1 MKQGWTY
8 KQLGEIATFIKDGD
22 WIESKDQS
30 ESGIRLIQTGNIGY
44 GVFKI
49 KDDKPHYITEETMA
63 RLGCTEIFEGDCL
76 VSRLPNPVGR
86 ACLIPDIG
94 CRMITAVDCSIIRFG
109 KDYLPQFFVYY
120 TQSYKYL
127 NSIDEK
133 TTGTTRK
140 RISRK
145 NLEKIQIPMPPLP
158 EQEQIVERLDA
169 AFAQIDE
176 LKSNSEK
183 QLAEARALF
192 QSALTQAMQPKPGWQ
207 EKTLKELSIIA
218 GDYGLS
224 VPSKPFDGVRYL
236 RITDITEWG
245 ELNNEFVSADISA
258 DDNSKE
264 KLEEG
269 DILFARTG
277 ATVGKTLVYKTSFGE
292 CLFAGYLIRYRLNK
306 KEIMPQF
313 MHYITH
319 SKEYYDWVQSNQK
332 AAAQPNINAKKYN
345 SYIVRYPKLS
355 EQESIVAQLDAL
367 FARVYELEEINRKTA
382 AECDALKQALLRQIF
397 E

>member
-1 MKQGWTY
+1 MKEGWTY
-8 KQLGEIATFIKDGD
+8 KPLGEIATFIKDGD

-30 ESGIRLIQTGNIGY
+30 ESGIRLIQTGNVGY
-44 GVFKI
+44 GVFKL
-49 KDDKPHYITEETMA
+49 KDDKPHYITEETMG

-109 KDYLPQFFVYY
+109 VDYLPQFFVYY

-127 NSIDEK
+127 NSIDDK

-145 NLEKIQIPMPPLP
+145 NLEKIQIPFPPIA
-158 EQEQIVERLDA
+158 EQERIVERLDA

-176 LKSNSEK
+176 LKNNAER

-207 EKTLKELSIIA
+207 EKKLGDISIIS

-224 VPSKPFDGVRYL
+224 VPSKPFDGIRYL

-245 ELNNEFVSADISA
+245 NLNDEKVSADFDGEIT
-258 DDNSKE
+258 KE

-269 DILFARTG
+269 DVLFARTG
-277 ATVGKTLVYKTSFGE
+277 ATVGKTLVYRESFGD
-292 CLFAGYLIRYRLNK
+292 CLYAGYLIRYRINK
-306 KEIMPQF
+306 KEVLPQF
-313 MHYITH
+313 LHYFTH
-319 SKEYYDWVQSNQK
+319 SKDYFDWVLLNQK

-345 SYIVRYPKLS
+345 GLVIKFPSIAEQQTVINYLDSLFSKLH
-355 EQESIVAQLDAL
+355 
-367 FARVYELEEINRKTA
+367 ELEGINQEIV

>member
-8 KQLGEIATFIKDGD
+8 LRLGDIASIKSGKSISAKEILADSLFPCYGGN
-22 WIESKDQS
+22 
-30 ESGIRLIQTGNIGY
+30 GIRGYVENYNYDGEFPIIGRVGALCGNVHLAKGKFYATEHALVVELNNQNVDPQWLSYQLIALNLRNIAKGAAQP
-44 GVFKI
+44 VIAASEVAKRSI
-49 KDDKPHYITEETMA
+49 HIPP
-63 RLGCTEIFEGDCL
+63 IFE
-76 VSRLPNPVGR
+76 
-86 ACLIPDIG
+86 
-94 CRMITAVDCSIIRFG
+94 
-109 KDYLPQFFVYY
+109 
-120 TQSYKYL
+120 
-127 NSIDEK
+127 
-133 TTGTTRK
+133 
-140 RISRK
+140 
-145 NLEKIQIPMPPLP
+145 
-158 EQEQIVERLDA
+158 QERIVERLDA

-176 LKSNSEK
+176 LKSNAER

-207 EKTLKELSIIA
+207 EKTLKELSLIA

-224 VPSKPFDGVRYL
+224 VPSKPYDGVRYL

-277 ATVGKTLVYKTSFGE
+277 ATVGKTLVYKKSFGE